1 MKRSSKFFGFALFC
15 FMAVFLAASLPKIQA
30 AVIEDEEEAPTK
42 PVKKAKETK
51 KEEKK
56 KAEPA
61 PAEEGQDS
69 VSTSGGKTSRVK
81 KVDTFPFYVYKD
93 RGPGNHYI
101 PSGWMGDYG
110 DLKINANWTGNPHS
124 GATCLKITYSAKGAQ
139 GAGWAGIYWQQPA
152 NNWGDKGDV
161 GYNLT
166 GAKKLTFWA
175 RGETANEVIAEF
187 KIGGIQGEF
196 SDTDV
201 AGIGPVKLTKEWKQY
216 TINLEG
222 KDLSRIAGGFCWAT
236 SGDENPDGLVM
247 YLDDIMYEK

>member
-1 MKRSSKFFGFALFC
+1 MKVRFKLWYGAVVVMMMTFFMSSVVYMK
-15 FMAVFLAASLPKIQA
+15 A
-30 AVIEDEEEAPTK
+30 AVIEDEEEAPAK
-42 PVKKAKETK
+42 PARPAKKAKEVK
-51 KEEKK
+51 KED
-56 KAEPA
+56 PI
-61 PAEEGQDS
+61 
-69 VSTSGGKTSRVK
+69 STSESAENSTDSKEGKSSRVK
-81 KVDTFPFYVYKD
+81 KVDSFPFYVFKD
-93 RGPGNHYI
+93 KGSGNHYI

-110 DLKINANWTGNPHS
+110 DLKISANWTGNPHS

-139 GAGWAGIYWQQPA
+139 GAGWAGIYWQHPA

-166 GAKKLTFWA
+166 GAQKVTFWV
-175 RGETANEVIAEF
+175 RGETGNEVISEF
-187 KIGGIQGEF
+187 KVGGIQGEF

-216 TINLEG
+216 AIDLAG

-247 YLDDIMYEK
+247 YLDDIVYEK